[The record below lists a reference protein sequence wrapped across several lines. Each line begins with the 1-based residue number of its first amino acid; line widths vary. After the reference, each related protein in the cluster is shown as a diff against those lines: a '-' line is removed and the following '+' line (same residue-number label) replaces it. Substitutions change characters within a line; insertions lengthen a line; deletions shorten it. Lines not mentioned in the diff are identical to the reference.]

1 MTYLLDT
8 NVFIEFL
15 LEQENADEAGELLE
29 KMSAGFG
36 ISLFALYSIGIIL
49 TRRGRASAFLQL
61 VEDIE
66 ETGTVVVQLHLSD
79 MSNVITAMQQY
90 SLDFDDAELN
100 YAREPHTDETAE
112 RLYLRKWARALT
124 SEAMLALEQDF
135 ARRNKA
141 GIFKAIK
148 PYLAGGDDYEK
159 LAGSIQLT
167 VSNAKVTVH
176 RARKRYGEL
185 LRAAVRDTVQADSD
199 VDAELRE
206 LMDSL

>member
-90 SLDFDDAELN
+90 SLDFDDA
-100 YAREPHTDETAE
+100 YQYTVAE
-112 RLYLRKWARALT
+112 KYGLT
-124 SEAMLALEQDF
+124 IVSYDRDFDRTSRGRTTPGML
-135 ARRNKA
+135 
-141 GIFKAIK
+141 
-148 PYLAGGDDYEK
+148 
-159 LAGSIQLT
+159 
-167 VSNAKVTVH
+167 
-176 RARKRYGEL
+176 
-185 LRAAVRDTVQADSD
+185 
-199 VDAELRE
+199 LRE
-206 LMDSL
+206 LEQQNDENQDNDAE

>member
-49 TRRGRASAFLQL
+49 TRRRRASAFLQL

-66 ETGTVVVQLHLSD
+66 ETGTVVVQLHPSD

-90 SLDFDDAELN
+90 TLNFDDAYQYTVAEKYDLTIISYDRDFDRTSRGRTTPGILLQKFEQQN
-100 YAREPHTDETAE
+100 DEN
-112 RLYLRKWARALT
+112 
-124 SEAMLALEQDF
+124 QD
-135 ARRNKA
+135 N
-141 GIFKAIK
+141 
-148 PYLAGGDDYEK
+148 
-159 LAGSIQLT
+159 
-167 VSNAKVTVH
+167 
-176 RARKRYGEL
+176 
-185 LRAAVRDTVQADSD
+185 DT
-199 VDAELRE
+199 E
-206 LMDSL
+206 